1 MTPDDKPPSR
11 EELAEDVA
19 ARMRAAG
26 LDATSDGENVT
37 VIEPRKKAAVD
48 GEGASTGKNIAT
60 VLGVTL
66 GGAAIALV
74 ASLIWFGLVFSVLGG
89 AGAGAGERAGEVGFT
104 IAALM
109 GGAGALMTGWDRKTP
124 AGNRDVAALI
134 VGLVLGLPLLLIT
147 ARSLGMAMDALTK
160 GYGKAGI
167 IALFVFFGGFAW
179 IGDRLFKRR

>member
-1 MTPDDKPPSR
+1 MTPDEKPPSR

-37 VIEPRKKAAVD
+37 VLEPRKTAAA
-48 GEGASTGKNIAT
+48 GGASTGKNIAT

-66 GGAAIALV
+66 AGVAIALV

-89 AGAGAGERAGEVGFT
+89 GAGTGAGERAGQVGFT

-109 GGAGALMTGWDRKTP
+109 GGAAALMTGWDRKTP
-124 AGNRDVAALI
+124 AGDRDIAALI
-134 VGLVLGLPLLLIT
+134 VGLLLGVPLLLIT
-147 ARSLGMAMDALTK
+147 VRSLGMAMDALTN

-167 IALFVFFGGFAW
+167 IALFVFFVGLAW
-179 IGDRLFKRR
+179 IGDRLFKKR